1 MTCARL
7 CMTGLLPLL
16 LCGCL
21 EVEQHSRWVQGEIRG
36 KPDNLP
42 QAAHFHGDRLAWMA
56 AIWNRNQMQNEYVR
70 ANP

>member
-1 MTCARL
+1 
-7 CMTGLLPLL
+7 
-16 LCGCL
+16 
-21 EVEQHSRWVQGEIRG
+21 VQGEIRG